1 MADNENKAVIVF
13 ADGESIYVQST
24 VKQIHDEIGGVTTP
38 HIPLIKV
45 VDEHGV
51 DLWMNAN
58 HIRAFHE
65 FVAGRPI
72 GRERRA
78 LSDEDLIRLHDD
90 LVFGESGVAT
100 TAAQRDAE
108 KAATQAGA
116 ADRRSGDRG
125 AEVAARQETKRGV
138 FDSMREGLSRFQQGA
153 QGRDPDS

>member
-1 MADNENKAVIVF
+1 MADNENRAVIVF

-24 VKQIHDEIGGVTTP
+24 VKQIHDEIGGVTTR

-51 DLWMNAN
+51 DLWVNAN

-72 GRERRA
+72 GR
-78 LSDEDLIRLHDD
+78 
-90 LVFGESGVAT
+90 VAT
-100 TAAQRDAE
+100 TAAQRDTE
-108 KAATQAGA
+108 KAAKQ
-116 ADRRSGDRG
+116 
-125 AEVAARQETKRGV
+125 AEVAAKQETKGGV
-138 FDSMREGLSRFQQGA
+138 FDSMREVLSRFQEGA

>member
-1 MADNENKAVIVF
+1 MADNENTAVIVV

-24 VKQIHDEIGGVTTP
+24 VKQIRDEIGGVTTP

-65 FVAGRPI
+65 FVPGPGI
-72 GRERRA
+72 G
-78 LSDEDLIRLHDD
+78 
-90 LVFGESGVAT
+90 GVAT

-125 AEVAARQETKRGV
+125 AEVAAKRETKGGV
-138 FDSMREGLSRFQQGA
+138 FDSMREGLSRFQEGS